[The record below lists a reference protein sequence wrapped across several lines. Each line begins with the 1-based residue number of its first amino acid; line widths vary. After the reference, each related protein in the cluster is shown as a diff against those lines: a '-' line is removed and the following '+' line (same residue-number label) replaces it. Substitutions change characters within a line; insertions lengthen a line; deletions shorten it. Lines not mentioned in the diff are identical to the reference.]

1 MLMTSYKRRQYI
13 YITLEQT
20 ASSVLYKLGQTS
32 LNFALTEST
41 DALSPR

>member
-1 MLMTSYKRRQYI
+1 MIRV
-13 YITLEQT
+13 TLEQT

>member
-1 MLMTSYKRRQYI
+1 MGI

-20 ASSVLYKLGQTS
+20 ASSVLYKFGHTS

>member
-1 MLMTSYKRRQYI
+1 MIITIKEDNI
-13 YITLEQT
+13 FTLEQT